1 MARKPAG
8 VVNFTTGPVSSVR
21 SSIRRCWPLAAFATC
36 VAWTG
41 ASAQV
46 APAAPRKVL
55 RYSMEVAETGFDPAQ
70 VPDAYSREIIDNIIE
85 PPLRYDLLARPARLR
100 VATAAAL
107 PEMSADFREL
117 TLKIRPG
124 IFFADDPAF
133 HGRARELT
141 ALDYAYTLKR
151 HFDPRLHSIA
161 YADLRGDD
169 ILGLQALRERAQN
182 RDMPF
187 DYDAPVEG
195 LRMVD
200 RYTLRIRFGHPS
212 PRFALKL
219 AESVYA
225 GAIAREVAEMYGDAI
240 MEHPVGTG
248 AYRLVQWRRSSF
260 IALERNPRFRD
271 EFYDEQPASDD
282 PDAQAVATKLHGR
295 REPMIDRV
303 EVSIIEEPQPSWLAY
318 VGGAFDMTLVP
329 YEFAATAAPGGT
341 LAPNLARRGM
351 QLHLV
356 AQPDVRYTYFNMD
369 DPVVGGYSPE
379 RVALRRAISLGYDSA
394 EEIRLLRK
402 PLAIPAQGLVAP
414 LVAGYD
420 PAYRSSMNAYDPVRA
435 RALLD
440 LYGYVD
446 VDGDGYRE
454 RPNGGA
460 LVLHMATQPDTSARQ
475 LNELWQKK
483 MDAIGIRIVFER
495 RQWPEQMKQ
504 ARAGRLQ
511 MWTLGAS
518 SDEPDPQDL
527 LALAYGPSKGE
538 GNWSRFD
545 LPEYNVAFRRIHE
558 LPDGLERSA
567 AIAQAQ
573 KLLLAYMPIK
583 THLHRVRLVLSQP
596 WLEGYPANPFV
607 NGYWRFLD
615 IDAVRRPA
623 TQ

>member
-1 MARKPAG
+1 MLGACLGAAPAG
-8 VVNFTTGPVSSVR
+8 AQS
-21 SSIRRCWPLAAFATC
+21 LAA
-36 VAWTG
+36 
-41 ASAQV
+41 
-46 APAAPRKVL
+46 APQKVL

-85 PPLRYDLLARPARLR
+85 PPLRYDLLARPLKLR

-107 PEMSADFREL
+107 PEMSPDFREL

-133 HGRARELT
+133 KGRARELT
-141 ALDYAYTLKR
+141 AGDYAYTLKR
-151 HFDPRLHSIA
+151 HFDPRLHSVA
-161 YADLRGDD
+161 YADLLGDD

-182 RDMPF
+182 RDLPF

-195 LRMVD
+195 LRVID

-212 PRFALKL
+212 PRFPLKL
-219 AESVYA
+219 AETIYA

-248 AYRLVQWRRSSF
+248 PYRLAQWRRSSF

-271 EFYDEQPASDD
+271 EFYDEQPAADD
-282 PDAQAVATKLHGR
+282 ADGQATAARLHGR
-295 REPMIDRV
+295 REPMVDRV

-318 VGGAFDMTLVP
+318 LGGAFDMTLVP
-329 YEFAATAAPGGT
+329 YEFAATAAPGGH

-351 QLHLV
+351 QMHQV
-356 AQPDVRYTYFNMD
+356 AQPDVTYTYFNME
-369 DPVVGGYSPE
+369 DPVVGGYTPE
-379 RVALRRAISLGYDSA
+379 RVALRRAIALGYDNE
-394 EEIRLLRK
+394 EEIRRLRQ
-402 PLAIPAQGLVAP
+402 PLAIPAQGLVTP

-420 PAYRSSMNAYDPVRA
+420 PAYRSGMGDYDPGRA

-440 LYGYVD
+440 LYGYID
-446 VDGDGYRE
+446 VNGDGYRE

-460 LVLHMATQPDTSARQ
+460 LVLHMGTDPLHGSRL
-475 LNELWQKK
+475 LNSLWQEK
-483 MDAIGIRIVFER
+483 MAAIGIRIVFER

-504 ARAGRLQ
+504 ARAGKLQ

-518 SDEPDPQDL
+518 SDEPDPEDL
-527 LALAYGPSKGE
+527 LAIAYGPAKGE

-545 LPEYNVAFRRIHE
+545 LPDYNVAFRRIHE
-558 LPDGLERSA
+558 MPDSPERSA

-573 KLLLAYMPIK
+573 KLLLAWMPMK
-583 THLHRVRLVLSQP
+583 AHWHRVRLVLTQP
-596 WLEGYPANPFV
+596 WLQGYPANPFV
-607 NGYWRFLD
+607 SGYWRFLD
-615 IDAVRRPA
+615 IDAARRPA

>member
-1 MARKPAG
+1 VP
-8 VVNFTTGPVSSVR
+8 
-21 SSIRRCWPLAAFATC
+21 SSIRRCRQLAALAALAAC
-36 VAWTG
+36 MA
-41 ASAQV
+41 AACALAQST
-46 APAAPRKVL
+46 APQKVL

-70 VPDAYSREIIDNIIE
+70 TSDAYSREIIDNIIE

-141 ALDYAYTLKR
+141 AEDYAYTLKR
-151 HFDPRLHSIA
+151 HFDPRLHSTA
-161 YADLRGDD
+161 YAGLLADD
-169 ILGLQALRERAQN
+169 ILGLQALRERAQS
-182 RDMPF
+182 RDAAF
-187 DYDAPVEG
+187 DYDEPVEG
-195 LRMVD
+195 LQVVD
-200 RYTLRIRFGHPS
+200 RYTLSIRFGHPS
-212 PRFALKL
+212 PRFPLKL
-219 AESVYA
+219 AESIYA

-248 AYRLVQWRRSSF
+248 PYRLVQWRRSSF

-271 EFYDEQPASDD
+271 EFYDEQPAAG
-282 PDAQAVATKLHGR
+282 DADGQAVAARLHGR

-318 VGGAFDMTLVP
+318 VGGAFDLTLVP
-329 YEFAATAAPGGT
+329 YEFAPDAAPGGR

-351 QLHLV
+351 RLHLV
-356 AQPDVRYTYFNMD
+356 AQPDVLYTYFNME
-369 DPVVGGYSPE
+369 DPVVGGYTPE
-379 RVALRRAISLGYDSA
+379 RVALRRAISLGYDNA

-420 PAYRSSMNAYDPVRA
+420 PARRSNMNDYDPLRA

-440 LYGYVD
+440 LFGYVD

-454 RPNGGA
+454 RPNGA
-460 LVLHMATQPDTSARQ
+460 PLVLHMATQPDTMARQ

-483 MDAIGIRIVFER
+483 MAAIGIRVVFER
-495 RQWPEQMKQ
+495 RPWPEQMKQ
-504 ARAGRLQ
+504 ARAGKLQ
-511 MWTLGAS
+511 MWTVGGS
-518 SDEPDPQDL
+518 SDEPDPEDL
-527 LALAYGPSKGE
+527 LALGYGPSKGE

-545 LPEYNVAFRRIHE
+545 LPEYNAAFRRIQQ
-558 LPDGLERSA
+558 LPDGPERRA
-567 AIAQAQ
+567 AIEEAQ
-573 KLLLAYMPIK
+573 KLLLAWMPLK
-583 THLHRVRLVLSQP
+583 THLHRVRLVLTQP

-615 IDAVRRPA
+615 IDTGRRPA

>member
-1 MARKPAG
+1 MPLA
-8 VVNFTTGPVSSVR
+8 R
-21 SSIRRCWPLAAFATC
+21 SSIRRCRPGVRAACIVATAALATLGAFA
-36 VAWTG
+36 
-41 ASAQV
+41 QLP
-46 APAAPRKVL
+46 APAPQKVL

-85 PPLRYDLLARPARLR
+85 PPLRYDLLARPLKLR

-141 ALDYAYTLKR
+141 AADYAYTLRR
-151 HFDPRLHSIA
+151 HFDPRLHSVA
-161 YADLRGDD
+161 YADLLGDD
-169 ILGLQALRERAQN
+169 ILGLQALRERAE
-182 RDMPF
+182 RRAAPF
-187 DYDAPVEG
+187 DYDSPVEG
-195 LRMVD
+195 LRVID

-212 PRFALKL
+212 PRFPLKL

-248 AYRLVQWRRSSF
+248 PYRLVQWRRSSF
-260 IALERNPRFRD
+260 IALERNPRFRA
-271 EFYDEQPASDD
+271 EFYDEQPADT
-282 PDAQAVATKLHGR
+282 DADGQATAARLHGR
-295 REPMIDRV
+295 REPMIARV
-303 EVSIIEEPQPSWLAY
+303 EVSIIEEPQPTWLAY
-318 VGGAFDMTLVP
+318 LGGAFDMTLVP
-329 YEFAATAAPGGT
+329 YEFAATAAPGDR
-341 LAPNLARRGM
+341 LAANLARRGM
-351 QLHLV
+351 QLHRV
-356 AQPDVRYTYFNMD
+356 AQPDVLYTYFNMD
-369 DPVVGGYSPE
+369 DPVVGGYTPE
-379 RVALRRAISLGYDSA
+379 RVALRRAIALGYDNA
-394 EEIRLLRK
+394 EEIRRLRR

-420 PAYRSSMNAYDPVRA
+420 PAYRSSMGDYDPVRA

-446 VDGDGYRE
+446 VNGDGYRE
-454 RPNGGA
+454 RPDGGA
-460 LVLHMATQPDTSARQ
+460 LVLHMATQPDTTARQ

-483 MDAIGIRIVFER
+483 MDAIGIRIVFEL

-504 ARAGRLQ
+504 SRAGKLQ

-518 SDEPDPQDL
+518 SDETDPEDL
-527 LALAYGPSKGE
+527 LALAYGPGKGE

-545 LPEYNVAFRRIHE
+545 LPEYNVDFRRIHE
-558 LPDGLERSA
+558 LPDGPERAS
-567 AIAQAQ
+567 AIAHAQ
-573 KLLLAYMPIK
+573 KLLLAYMPMK
-583 THLHRVRLVLSQP
+583 THIHRVRLVLTQS

-607 NGYWRFLD
+607 SGYWRFLD
-615 IDAVRRPA
+615 IDAARRPA

>member
-1 MARKPAG
+1 M
-8 VVNFTTGPVSSVR
+8 SSVR
-21 SSIRRCWPLAAFATC
+21 SSIRRCWPLAALAAGLAAAPA
-36 VAWTG
+36 VAQTL
-41 ASAQV
+41 AV
-46 APAAPRKVL
+46 APQKVL
-55 RYSMEVAETGFDPAQ
+55 RYAMEVAETGFDPAQ

-85 PPLRYDLLARPARLR
+85 PPLRYDLLARPLKLR

-133 HGRARELT
+133 KGRARELT
-141 ALDYAYTLKR
+141 AGDYAYTLRR
-151 HFDPRLHSIA
+151 HFDPRLRSVA

-182 RDMPF
+182 RDEPL

-195 LRMVD
+195 LRVID

-212 PRFALKL
+212 PRFPLKL
-219 AESVYA
+219 AETIYA
-225 GAIAREVAEMYGDAI
+225 GAIAREVAELYGDAI

-248 AYRLVQWRRSSF
+248 PYRLVQWRRSSF

-271 EFYDEQPASDD
+271 EFYDEQPAGDD
-282 PDAQAVATKLHGR
+282 ADGQATATLLHGR

-303 EVSIIEEPQPSWLAY
+303 EVSIIEEPQPSWLAF
-318 VGGAFDMTLVP
+318 VGGAFDMTRVP
-329 YEFAATAAPGGT
+329 YEFAATAAPGGR
-341 LAPNLARRGM
+341 LAANLARRGM
-351 QLHLV
+351 QLHRV
-356 AQPDVRYTYFNMD
+356 SQPDVLYTYFNMD
-369 DPVVGGYSPE
+369 DPVVGGYAPE
-379 RVALRRAISLGYDSA
+379 HVALRRAIALGYDNA

-420 PAYRSSMNAYDPVRA
+420 PAYRSSMNDYDPVRA

-446 VDGDGYRE
+446 ANGDGYRE
-454 RPNGGA
+454 RPDGGA
-460 LVLHMATQPDTSARQ
+460 LVLHMATQPDTFTRQ

-504 ARAGRLQ
+504 SRAGKLQ

-518 SDEPDPQDL
+518 SDEPDPEDL

-545 LPEYNVAFRRIHE
+545 LPDYNADFRRIHE
-558 LPDGLERSA
+558 LPDGPERSA

-573 KLLLAYMPIK
+573 KLLLAYMPMK
-583 THLHRVRLVLSQP
+583 THLHRVRLVLAQP
-596 WLEGYPANPFV
+596 WLQGYPANPFV
-607 NGYWRFLD
+607 SGYWRFLD
-615 IDAVRRPA
+615 IDAARRPA
-623 TQ
+623 TP